1 MPNTYGSFNVP
12 VPLDES
18 TPVYKLTRTAW
29 EQTDKSLLDT
39 VVDPTD
45 NSIAVITTVIDG
57 KTYDKIAYIYSDES
71 GSWEAM
77 TGEADASKII
87 LKDDITCAGNYSQ
100 VGNITKTQTG
110 TAVLS
115 AKGKSVAEVLSD
127 IFSKRVQPTAINPT
141 LGEMVLVPAAGP
153 VEAGTVLTSIAG
165 RAVVLNPGEYSYGPA
180 TGVTAT
186 GRVLSRVCT
195 PSAMSAENLNIAA
208 DGSFN
213 DATRITIGD
222 QGGEGVV
229 SSVSYKETV
238 TYGEGVTAKD
248 NMGDESVPA
257 VKIAAGE
264 ASAVSEA
271 ITCFRKYF
279 AGASADVPANID
291 SAFIRGLTGSSTPLV
306 AGTEFDVNVPEG
318 STLVVIAYPATLP
331 DLTAVKDTNALGLN
345 ILGAF
350 EKTTVNVNGA
360 NGYTAI
366 AYKVYT
372 YEADVALAADTY
384 KVSL

>member
-1 MPNTYGSFNVP
+1 MPNTYGSFTVP
-12 VPLDES
+12 APLDES

-29 EQTDKSLLDT
+29 EQTDESLLAT

-57 KTYDKIAYIYSDES
+57 KTYDKIAYVYSDES
-71 GSWEAM
+71 KTWEPM
-77 TGEADASKII
+77 TGEVDASKII

-115 AKGKSVAEVLSD
+115 AKGKSVAEVLND
-127 IFSKRVQPTAINPT
+127 IFSKRVQPTAVNPT

-153 VEAGTVLTSIAG
+153 VEAGTTLTSIAG
-165 RAVVLNPGEYSYGPA
+165 RAVVLDAGSYPYGPA

-186 GRVLSRVCT
+186 GRTLNRICT
-195 PSAMSAENLNIAA
+195 PTSMSADNLNIAA

-222 QGGEGVV
+222 QGGEGVA

-248 NMGDESVPA
+248 NMGDDSVPA
-257 VKIAAGE
+257 VKIPAGE
-264 ASAVSEA
+264 VSAVSGA
-271 ITCFRKYF
+271 ITCYRKYF
-279 AGASADVPANID
+279 AGAAADIPANID
-291 SAFIRGLTGSSTPLV
+291 SAFIRGLTGSAEPLV

-331 DLTAVKDTNALGLN
+331 DLVAVKDTNALGLN